1 MSAILDQ
8 SKSLPLG
15 SAQVDIQ
22 LRVSA
27 QVNITPFVARQKINV
42 LMLDQVGNLLHG
54 GEPELLIAEK
64 LYWRVPVLLST
75 PRRGL
80 VGQVGLIQ
88 VDAQTGEVHADDQL
102 LKDIADHARQLLST
116 RFVSEDAEDTEIV
129 RETLAALNA
138 ADGDRAKAGFRP
150 WTEVRAEL
158 LADNDAEK

>member
-54 GEPELLIAEK
+54 GEPELLIADK

-88 VDAQTGEVHADDQL
+88 VDAQTGEVQAGDQL
-102 LKDIADHARQLLST
+102 LKDIADHARQLLSSST
-116 RFVSEDAEDTEIV
+116 S
-129 RETLAALNA
+129 
-138 ADGDRAKAGFRP
+138 
-150 WTEVRAEL
+150 
-158 LADNDAEK
+158 

>member
-8 SKSLPLG
+8 SRLFPLG

-22 LRVSA
+22 LHVSA

-54 GEPELLIAEK
+54 GEPELLVSEK

-80 VGQVGLIQ
+80 VGQVGSIR
-88 VDAQTGEVHADDQL
+88 VDAQTGEVLTDDKL
-102 LKDIADHARQLLST
+102 LKDIADHAHQLL
-116 RFVSEDAEDTEIV
+116 
-129 RETLAALNA
+129 
-138 ADGDRAKAGFRP
+138 AG
-150 WTEVRAEL
+150 TAT
-158 LADNDAEK
+158 

>member
-8 SKSLPLG
+8 SRFFPLG

-54 GEPELLIAEK
+54 GEPELLVSEK

-80 VGQVGLIQ
+80 VGQVGSIQ
-88 VDAQTGEVHADDQL
+88 VDAQTGAVQADDRL
-102 LKDIADHARQLLST
+102 LKDIADHARH
-116 RFVSEDAEDTEIV
+116 
-129 RETLAALNA
+129 
-138 ADGDRAKAGFRP
+138 
-150 WTEVRAEL
+150 L
-158 LADNDAEK
+158 LAGSAS